1 MPHEQPC
8 QTPETFRS
16 LINFING
23 TVEENCNCKR
33 HSLRYKLS
41 CCDKETH
48 SNNEDVKYIY
58 IDRLHI
64 NEIKFV
70 RSETDAEI
78 IMAGLILTLMK
89 FTNVSYDG
97 V

>member
-1 MPHEQPC
+1 MEQSRKIAIANV
-8 QTPETFRS
+8 T
-16 LINFING
+16 LLNINYLAVIKKCIVI
-23 TVEENCNCKR
+23 TKM
-33 HSLRYKLS
+33 SKI
-41 CCDKETH
+41 
-48 SNNEDVKYIY
+48 YIY

-70 RSETDAEI
+70 RSEADAEI